1 MNRWLAMLA
10 SLALLAFRPA
20 PAPAQDTTRT
30 GRSAA
35 DTATAAPPRPAAAV
49 AAPNPAADAVA
60 GAQPVPTVTLS
71 LAEAL
76 GQARA
81 HSPTYQQT
89 LNDAGPAKWGVR
101 NAYGNLLPGV
111 SVGSDLGYTGSGQ
124 SNFGGGFTRPTS
136 AFVTSSYDLSLQWQ
150 LDGRTLSAPAE
161 QKALQ
166 RATDEDITG
175 AGVLLRAEIT
185 DQYLTTRQATAQV
198 AVARQQVA
206 RNADFLTLAQ
216 ARYQVG
222 QATLLD
228 VRQAEVAKGQSDVA
242 LLRAIQTE
250 NEAKLELLR
259 RMGVE
264 PPVEVDRIALSDS
277 FPVTEPAF
285 QLDSLLAL
293 ADQQNPTLRSLR
305 ARQSAASVAVR
316 SAKSEFLPTLS
327 ARAGWSGFTQQFTND
342 NFLIGQTLSDAQGAA
357 ASCQSNNE
365 VRAAVG
371 LPVNECF
378 ASNGLDPSGTALLDP
393 VARQIR
399 SANNVFPFDYTGQP
413 FQASLRISLPIFTG
427 FGRSLR
433 LSQARAQEQDADE
446 SARARRLQVRSDVH
460 ARWLGLQTSYRA
472 IAVQA
477 ANREAARDQLR
488 LAQDRYRLGA
498 GTSLEV
504 SDAQN
509 AVQRA
514 EGDYVNAVYD
524 YHKAVAALEAAV
536 GRPLR

>member
-1 MNRWLAMLA
+1 MNRWFGF
-10 SLALLAFRPA
+10 LALAAFYPRVTA
-20 PAPAQDTTRT
+20 AQDTT
-30 GRSAA
+30 AA
-35 DTATAAPPRPAAAV
+35 LK
-49 AAPNPAADAVA
+49 
-60 GAQPVPTVTLS
+60 PVPAVTLS
-71 LAEAL
+71 LDEAL
-76 GQARA
+76 KQARA
-81 HSPTYQQT
+81 NSPTYRQT
-89 LNDAGPAKWGVR
+89 LNDAGPARWGVR
-101 NAYGNLLPGV
+101 NAYGSLLPSVNV
-111 SVGSDLGYTGSGQ
+111 SSDLGYSGSGE
-124 SNFGGGFTRPTS
+124 SNFGGGFTQPTS
-136 AFVTSSYDLSLQWQ
+136 AFVTSGYSLGLQWQ
-150 LDGRTLSAPAE
+150 LNGRALTAPAE
-161 QKALQ
+161 QKALR
-166 RATDEDITG
+166 RATDEDISG
-175 AGVLLRAEIT
+175 AGVALRAEIET
-185 DQYLTTRQATAQV
+185 QYLTTLQATAQV
-198 AVARQQVA
+198 AVARQQVT
-206 RNADFLTLAQ
+206 RNADFLALAK

-228 VRQAEVAKGQSDVA
+228 VRQAEVIKGQSDVA
-242 LLRAIQTE
+242 LLRAVQAE
-250 NEAKLELLR
+250 NEAKLDLIR

-264 PPVEVDRIALSDS
+264 PPVPVDQIALSDS
-277 FPVTEPAF
+277 FPVVAPAY

-305 ARQSAASVAVR
+305 ARKTAAGYGVR

-327 ARAGWSGFTQQFTND
+327 AQAGWSGFTQQFTNE
-342 NFLIGQTLSDAQGAA
+342 NILLGQALSNAQSQAT
-357 ASCQSNNE
+357 SCQSTNE

-371 LPVNECF
+371 LSTTDCF
-378 ASNGLDPSGTALLDP
+378 AAAGLTPQGALQDPLAQ
-393 VARQIR
+393 QIR
-399 SANNVFPFDYTGQP
+399 DANNVFPFSYTGQP

-460 ARWLGLQTSYRA
+460 ARYLGLQTSYQA
-472 IAVQA
+472 IGVQA

-509 AVQRA
+509 AVQQA

-524 YHKAVAALEAAV
+524 YHKAIAALEAAV

>member
-1 MNRWLAMLA
+1 MTRWFGF
-10 SLALLAFRPA
+10 LALVAFCARA
-20 PAPAQDTTRT
+20 AAAQDTTAV
-30 GRSAA
+30 SHPVPAP
-35 DTATAAPPRPAAAV
+35 DTTAVLRPA
-49 AAPNPAADAVA
+49 
-60 GAQPVPTVTLS
+60 PTVTLS
-71 LAEAL
+71 LDEAL
-76 GQARA
+76 TQARA
-81 HSPTYQQT
+81 NSPTYRQT
-89 LNDAGPAKWGVR
+89 LNDAGPARWAVR
-101 NAYGNLLPGV
+101 NAYGSLLP
-111 SVGSDLGYTGSGQ
+111 SVNVASDLGYTGSGQ
-124 SNFGGGFTRPTS
+124 SNFGGGFTLPTS
-136 AFVTSSYDLSLQWQ
+136 SFVTSGYSLGLQWQ
-150 LDGRTLSAPAE
+150 LSGKTLTAPGE

-166 RATDEDITG
+166 RATDQDISG
-175 AGVLLRAEIT
+175 AGVALRAEIET
-185 DQYLTTRQATAQV
+185 QYLTTLQATAQV
-198 AVARQQVA
+198 AVAQQQVS
-206 RNADFLTLAQ
+206 RNADFLKLAR

-228 VRQAEVAKGQSDVA
+228 VRQAEVTKGQSDVA
-242 LLRAIQTE
+242 LLRAVQAE
-250 NEAKLELLR
+250 NEAKLDLLR

-264 PPVEVDRIALSDS
+264 PPVPVDQIALSDS
-277 FPVTEPAF
+277 FPVVAPAY

-305 ARQSAASVAVR
+305 ARQTAASYGVR

-327 ARAGWSGFTQQFTND
+327 AQAGWSGFTQQFTND
-342 NFLIGQTLSDAQGAA
+342 NILLGQALSNAQSQAA
-357 ASCQSNNE
+357 PCESNNQ

-371 LPVNECF
+371 LPGVDCF
-378 ASNGLDPSGTALLDP
+378 GPVGLNAQGTALQDP
-393 VARQIR
+393 VAQQIR
-399 SANNVFPFDYTGQP
+399 DANSVFPFHYTGQP

-460 ARWLGLQTSYRA
+460 ARYLGLQTAYKA

-504 SDAQN
+504 ADAQN
-509 AVQRA
+509 AVQQA
-514 EGDYVNAVYD
+514 EGDYVNSVYD
-524 YHKAVAALEAAV
+524 YHKAIAALEAAV

>member
-1 MNRWLAMLA
+1 MTRW
-10 SLALLAFRPA
+10 SGILALIALCPRAGAAQDTTATLRPVPTPDSSAVATPA
-20 PAPAQDTTRT
+20 PAP
-30 GRSAA
+30 
-35 DTATAAPPRPAAAV
+35 V
-49 AAPNPAADAVA
+49 
-60 GAQPVPTVTLS
+60 VTLS
-71 LAEAL
+71 LDEAL
-76 GQARA
+76 QQARA
-81 HSPTYQQT
+81 NSPSYRQT

-101 NAYGNLLPGV
+101 NAYGNLLPAV

-124 SNFGGGFTRPTS
+124 SNFGGGFVRPTS
-136 AFVTSSYDLSLQWQ
+136 AFVTSGYNLSLQWQ
-150 LDGRTLSAPAE
+150 LNGRALTAPAE

-166 RATDEDITG
+166 RATDEDISG
-175 AGVLLRAEIT
+175 AGVNLRAEIVT
-185 DQYLTTRQATAQV
+185 QYLTTLQASAQV
-198 AVARQQVA
+198 AVARQQVV
-206 RNADFLTLAQ
+206 RNADFLRLAN

-228 VRQAEVAKGQSDVA
+228 VRQAEVAKGQSDVS
-242 LLRAIQTE
+242 LLRAVQAE
-250 NEAKLELLR
+250 NEAKLDLLR

-264 PPVEVDRIALSDS
+264 PPAPVDQIALSDS
-277 FPVTEPAF
+277 FPVTAPAF
-285 QLDSLLAL
+285 ALDSLLRL
-293 ADQQNPTLRSLR
+293 ADEQNPSLRSLR
-305 ARQSAASVAVR
+305 ARRTAAGFGVR

-327 ARAGWSGFTQQFTND
+327 AQAGWSGFTQQFTNED
-342 NFLIGQTLSDAQGAA
+342 LLLDQTLADAQSQAS
-357 ASCQSNNE
+357 SCQSNNE

-371 LPVNECF
+371 LSTADCF
-378 ASNGLDPSGTALLDP
+378 GDAGLNDQGTALDP
-393 VARQIR
+393 AVSQQIR
-399 SANNVFPFDYTGQP
+399 TTNSVFPFDYTGQP

-433 LSQARAQEQDADE
+433 LSQARADEQDADE

-460 ARWLGLQTSYRA
+460 ARYLGLQTAYQA
-472 IAVQA
+472 IGVQA

-524 YHKAVAALEAAV
+524 YHKAIAALEAAV